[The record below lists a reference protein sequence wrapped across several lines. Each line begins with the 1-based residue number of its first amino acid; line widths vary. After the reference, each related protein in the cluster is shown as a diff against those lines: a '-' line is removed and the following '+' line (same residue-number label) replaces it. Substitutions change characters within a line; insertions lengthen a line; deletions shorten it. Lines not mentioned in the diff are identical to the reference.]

1 MEYIQVKQS
10 IFKGKQ
16 NIPWGDV
23 EKYLKV
29 YVGKVIAVK
38 ESGEEIKIN
47 SSFPDEYVH
56 SHYTR
61 KLRGALAKVKANLV
75 QIIPE
80 LIENAVNCRWM
91 ENKSEKHA
99 ENAIGGW
106 LRYDSFFAVRIY
118 EQGIEEFR
126 LNYYKATLVVR
137 INDTGKYLY
146 DVINIKKEARK
157 PMDH

>member
-38 ESGEEIKIN
+38 ESGEEII
-47 SSFPDEYVH
+47 
-56 SHYTR
+56 
-61 KLRGALAKVKANLV
+61 
-75 QIIPE
+75 
-80 LIENAVNCRWM
+80 
-91 ENKSEKHA
+91 
-99 ENAIGGW
+99 
-106 LRYDSFFAVRIY
+106 RYDSFFAVRIY